1 MDPVDALTELGG
13 IASLG
18 ELLGLT
24 GRRRLRTAV
33 AVERIVIVRRDCYTL
48 PAADAAR
55 LTAARIG
62 GTVSHLSAAQ
72 HWQWKVKF
80 PPALP
85 TITVPRRWSGVDGCE
100 AEIHWGNLL
109 PKDVDDGVTTRVRT
123 VVDCART
130 YDFGVGLSVADSA
143 LRAGVPAGEILAAA
157 NASPRTGRPRA
168 IRVAESA
175 DARSANPFES
185 VLRAIALGVP
195 SLKVLPQQWVG
206 DVGRVDLLD
215 PGLGVVIEA
224 ESFEFHADRDSLAR
238 DVRRYTAMT
247 RLGYV
252 VARFTWAKV
261 MFRPEYVRAVLV
273 DLGDRRA

>member
-18 ELLGLT
+18 ELLALT

-33 AVERIVIVRRDCYTL
+33 AVEHIVMVRRDCYTL
-48 PAADAAR
+48 PAADGAR

-80 PPALP
+80 PPELP
-85 TITVPRRWSGVDGCE
+85 TVTVPRRRSGLDGCE
-100 AEIHWGNLL
+100 AEVHWANLL
-109 PKDVDDGVTTRVRT
+109 PKDVDDGVTARVRT

-143 LRAGVPAGEILAAA
+143 LRAGVPADEILTAAR
-157 NASPRTGRPRA
+157 ASPRTGRPRA
-168 IRVAESA
+168 IRVAETA
-175 DARSANPFES
+175 DSRSANPFES
-185 VLRAIALGVP
+185 VLRAIALEVP
-195 SLKVLPQQWVG
+195 GLHVVPQQWVG
-206 DVGRVDLLD
+206 NVGRVDLLD
-215 PGLGVVIEA
+215 RDLGLVIEA

-252 VARFTWAKV
+252 VVRFTWAEV
-261 MFRPEYVRAVLV
+261 MFRPDYVRAVLV
-273 DLGDRRA
+273 DLVALRH